1 MLSVSCLVTKGAVH
15 PRTCGRSLAFEL
27 SFVLALAFAFALAF
41 GAFSFQTKRG
51 LVERRAVAVALVFA
65 LARSFATLALVAFAF
80 ESLARK
86 LLVPIISRL
95 ANMNARR
102 DVVCGV
108 HPFGAT
114 QQGVVQCVPRKG
126 RLGVKAQWSR

>member
-1 MLSVSCLVTKGAVH
+1 MPCLVAKGAVQS
-15 PRTCGRSLAFEL
+15 RTCVRSLAFEL

-80 ESLARK
+80 ESLACQ
-86 LLVPIISRL
+86 LLVPIIS
-95 ANMNARR
+95 
-102 DVVCGV
+102 
-108 HPFGAT
+108 
-114 QQGVVQCVPRKG
+114 
-126 RLGVKAQWSR
+126 